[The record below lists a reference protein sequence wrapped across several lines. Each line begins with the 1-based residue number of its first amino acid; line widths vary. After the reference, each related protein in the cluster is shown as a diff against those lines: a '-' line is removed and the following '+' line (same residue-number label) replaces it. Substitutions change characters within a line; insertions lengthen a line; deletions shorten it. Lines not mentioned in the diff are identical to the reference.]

1 MTNKTNRQNPP
12 QSPSGP
18 IRNLGIS
25 RRTNLPL
32 AVAITSVILLAAL
45 AILANDLSLPPI
57 PPTPKKP
64 HADVYHG
71 VKVEDD
77 YNWLENWNDPAVR
90 AWSDAENRRARA
102 FLAALPGRQ
111 QIRDRLKAL
120 ISQVPA
126 SYYAFRYTPPV
137 LFTLKFDPTKQQPI
151 LVTLD
156 SPDKPESERTVVDPN
171 RIDPTGSTT
180 IDFYSPSLDGRLVAV
195 SLSEGGT
202 ENGTVHIYDVRSG
215 QALPDVI
222 PRVNKGT
229 GGGSVAWNADGS
241 GFYYTRFPNPGE
253 RPPQDLDFYQQ
264 AYFHKLGTPASE
276 DSYSLGKDLPR
287 IAEVQ
292 LRSSRDGRYVL
303 ATVANGDGGQF
314 EHFLLDLD
322 GHWTEITRFSDGF
335 TSAAFG
341 RDDALYMICLKGSPR
356 GRILRLAPGQT
367 MLSNAVE
374 VISQTDDVIQDMAVS
389 DNRLYV
395 SDVWGGPSD
404 IRVFDLKGHS
414 QGRIPLEPVS
424 SVFGLVALEGDE
436 LLYENE
442 SYIQPQAWYRYDA
455 STGKAARTAL
465 FVRPTV
471 KFSDT
476 EVVREFATSKDGT
489 KVPISIMRRKGAR
502 LDGRNPTLLSAYGG
516 FGISLTPSYDLTAR
530 IWLDQGGVMAIANL
544 RGGSE
549 FGEEWHRA
557 GMLTHK
563 QNVFDDFAA
572 CAEYLI
578 KTGYTNPSK
587 FSIQGASNGGLL
599 MGAALTQHPSLFR
612 AVVSEVGI
620 YDMLRNEMN
629 PNAVFNVTEYGSVKD
644 PEQFKAL
651 YAYSPYHHVV
661 EGTAYPAV
669 LFMTGANDPRVN
681 PMNSRKM
688 TAALHAATSSGL
700 PILLRS
706 SADTGHIGS
715 SLDEQIEE
723 QTDTF
728 AFVFKEL
735 GITMK
740 EPGNN

>member
-1 MTNKTNRQNPP
+1 MTKEPQLQNVLDARPL
-12 QSPSGP
+12 
-18 IRNLGIS
+18 RS
-25 RRTNLPL
+25 RIWRSVRLPFGGAAL
-32 AVAITSVILLAAL
+32 LILSAAAWAVLAA
-45 AILANDLSLPPI
+45 DLSLPPV

-64 HADVYHG
+64 HTDVYHG

-77 YNWLENWNDPAVR
+77 YHWLEDWNDPAVR
-90 AWSDAENRRARA
+90 AWSDAQNRHARA
-102 FLAALPGRQ
+102 FLAALPARQ
-111 QIRDRLKAL
+111 QIRERLKAL
-120 ISQVPA
+120 FSQIPA
-126 SYYAFRYTPPV
+126 AYYEFTYTPSV
-137 LFTLKFDPTKQQPI
+137 LFAVKFDPSKQQPT
-151 LVTLD
+151 LVALD
-156 SPDKPESERTVVDPN
+156 SPDKPESERMVVDPN
-171 RIDPTGSTT
+171 QIDPKGSTT

-202 ENGTVHIYDVRSG
+202 ENGTLHIYDVRSG
-215 QALPDVI
+215 KALPDVI

-241 GFYYTRFPNPGE
+241 GFYYMRFPSPGE
-253 RPPQDLDFYQQ
+253 RPPEDLDFYQQ
-264 AYFHKLGTPASE
+264 AYFHKLGAPVSE
-276 DSYSLGKDLPR
+276 DAYSLGKGLPR

-292 LRSSRDGRYVL
+292 LQSSRDGRYVL

-314 EHFLLDLD
+314 EHFLLGGD
-322 GHWTEITRFSDGF
+322 GRWMQLTQFSDGV
-335 TSAAFG
+335 TRAVFG

-367 MLSNAVE
+367 ELAGARSI
-374 VISQTDDVIQDMAVS
+374 ISQADDVIQGIAVS

-404 IRVFDLKGHS
+404 IRVFDLEGHP
-414 QGRIPLEPVS
+414 QGNIPLEPVS
-424 SVFGLVALEGDE
+424 SVFGLVALEGDK

-442 SYIQPQAWYRYDA
+442 SYIQPQAWYRFDGA
-455 STGKAARTAL
+455 TGKVTRTAL
-465 FVRPTV
+465 FVKPTV
-471 KFSDT
+471 DFSDT

-489 KVPISIMRRKGAR
+489 KVPMSIIRRKSAR
-502 LDGRNPTLLSAYGG
+502 LDGRNPTLLTAYGG

-530 IWLDQGGVMAIANL
+530 LWLDQGGVMAIANL

-549 FGEEWHRA
+549 FGEEWHQA

-587 FSIQGASNGGLL
+587 FAIQGASNGGLL
-599 MGAALTQHPSLFR
+599 MGAALVEHPNLFR
-612 AVVSEVGI
+612 AVVAEVGI
-620 YDMLRNEMN
+620 YDMLRNELN
-629 PNAVFNVTEYGSVKD
+629 PNAVFNITEYGSVKD
-644 PEQFKAL
+644 AEQFEAL

-661 EGTAYPAV
+661 AGTAYPAV

-688 TAALHAATSSGL
+688 TAALQAATSSGL
-700 PILLRS
+700 PILLRT

-715 SLDEQIEE
+715 SLDEEIEE
-723 QTDTF
+723 ETDTF
-728 AFVFKEL
+728 AFVFEEL
-735 GITMK
+735 GMTMQ
-740 EPGNN
+740 GARDN